1 MKIQYLPDN
10 VRYRSL
16 SSQELR
22 QAFLMDD
29 LFVPGKVTL
38 RMVDVDRQVVGVAM
52 PTVEALPL
60 LVPKEFRAK
69 SFCDGREVGLI
80 NMGGPGHVRTSSE
93 SFAVPH
99 KGCVYLGR
107 GSENVVFESAEPAQP
122 AAFFLVSFAAHATY
136 PNRAAAPEEAR
147 ILSLGSQQEANKRRI
162 HQFIHPEGIR
172 SCQLVMGFTELEAG
186 NVWNTMPPH
195 THERRCETYAYF
207 NLPESHRLLHIMGT
221 PEETRHLWVANR
233 QAVVS
238 PSWSMHSGVATHAYS
253 FVWAM
258 GGENQ
263 TFDDMDAVPI
273 QNLR

>member
-16 SSQELR
+16 SSEELR

-38 RMVDVDRQVVGVAM
+38 KMVDVDRQVLGAAL
-52 PTVEALPL
+52 PTTEPLPL
-60 LVPKEFRAK
+60 LAPKEFRTT
-69 SFCDGREVGLI
+69 SFCAAREVGVI
-80 NMGGPGHVRTSSE
+80 NMGGAGQVRTAKEAFS
-93 SFAVPH
+93 VPH

-107 GSENVVFESAEPAQP
+107 GTEDIVFESASTADP
-122 AAFFLVSFAAHATY
+122 AAFFLVSFAAHTTF
-136 PNRAAAPEEAR
+136 PSRAAAPEEAR
-147 ILSLGSQQEANKRRI
+147 ILSLGSQAQANKRRI
-162 HQFIHPEGIR
+162 HQFIHVDGIR
-172 SCQLVMGFTELEAG
+172 SCQLVMGFTELEPG

-207 NLPESHRLLHIMGT
+207 DLPEAHRLLHIMGT
-221 PEETRHLWVANR
+221 PQDTRHLWVANR

-263 TFDDMDAVPI
+263 SFDDMDAVPI
-273 QNLR
+273 HNLR